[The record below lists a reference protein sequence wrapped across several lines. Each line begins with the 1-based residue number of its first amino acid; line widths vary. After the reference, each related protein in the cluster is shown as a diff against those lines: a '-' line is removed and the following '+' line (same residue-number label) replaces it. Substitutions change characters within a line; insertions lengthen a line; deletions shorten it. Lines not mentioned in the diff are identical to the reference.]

1 MTTLKTLLDVSG
13 MIGNSTT
20 GLNFRTDDRI
30 IEVGC
35 VELNNYV
42 PTGNTLQFYCKSDK
56 EISEGA
62 KSIVGISDEFLQ
74 NKKSFREHHETF
86 LKFIRDDTLI
96 IHNADF
102 DLGFLNKELSLIGL
116 PPLQNSIID
125 TVPLAR
131 EVLNTRVANL
141 DYLCRRFNIDLSDRS
156 FHGALLDSQLLA
168 SVYLEL
174 RGGKQFSMQLD
185 SDEQKNKKNHLIN
198 KNSIKTKE
206 IELNNEEL
214 SAHKN
219 MLKKL
224 KNPIWNKFNY

>member
-1 MTTLKTLLDVSG
+1 MREVVIDTE
-13 MIGNSTT
+13 TT
-20 GLNFRTDDRI
+20 GLNYRTDDRI

-42 PTGNTLQFYCKSDK
+42 PTGKTLQFYCKPDK

-62 KSIVGISDEFLQ
+62 KSVVGISDEFLQ
-74 NKKSFREHHETF
+74 DKKRFKEHHETF
-86 LKFIRDDTLI
+86 LDFIKNDTLI

-102 DLGFLNKELSLIGL
+102 DLGFLNKELYLIGL

-141 DYLCRRFNIDLSDRS
+141 DYLCRRFDIDLSDRS

-185 SDEQKNKKNHLIN
+185 SDEPKNKKNQSHN
-198 KNSIKTKE
+198 KNIIKTAE
-206 IELNNEEL
+206 IELNNDEL

>member
-1 MTTLKTLLDVSG
+1 MREIVIDTE
-13 MIGNSTT
+13 TT
-20 GLNFRTDDRI
+20 GLNYRTDDRI

-42 PTGNTLQFYCKSDK
+42 PTGKTLQFYCKPDK
-56 EISEGA
+56 EISKGA
-62 KSIVGISDEFLQ
+62 KSIVGISDDFLQ
-74 NKKSFREHHETF
+74 NKKTF
-86 LKFIRDDTLI
+86 KENHKIFLEFIKDDTLI

-131 EVLNTRVANL
+131 EVLNTRIANL

-174 RGGKQFSMQLD
+174 RGGKQFSIQLD
-185 SDEQKNKKNHLIN
+185 SDQPKNKKNQPLN
-198 KNSIKTKE
+198 KNIIKTKE
-206 IELNNEEL
+206 IELNNDDL
-214 SAHKN
+214 RAHKN